1 MFGLLWTH
9 VMIHRESVGLSGWVG
24 FLAVSVRRRSV
35 SLQLSYS
42 VIAPLWGTQALLRQA
57 EHKPKLMFPIVQN
70 ERARERL
77 EATCL
82 GASHTNAALLKEYG
96 KSCFLVGEILSGKYL
111 QNFTISARRLE
122 RPTKELKVFLSTH

>member
-1 MFGLLWTH
+1 MDTCDDPLRVHWSKRMGCLSSCQCEEE
-9 VMIHRESVGLSGWVG
+9 VCESP
-24 FLAVSVRRRSV
+24 
-35 SLQLSYS
+35 LSYS
-42 VIAPLWGTQALLRQA
+42 VIAPLWGGTQALLRQT
-57 EHKPKLMFPIVQN
+57 EHKPKLMLPIVQN

-82 GASHTNAALLKEYG
+82 GASRTNAALLKEYG

>member
-1 MFGLLWTH
+1 MDTCDDPLRVHWSKRMGCLSSCQCEEE
-9 VMIHRESVGLSGWVG
+9 VCESP
-24 FLAVSVRRRSV
+24 
-35 SLQLSYS
+35 LSYS
-42 VIAPLWGTQALLRQA
+42 VIAPLWGGGTQALLRQT

-82 GASHTNAALLKEYG
+82 GASRTNAALLKEYG